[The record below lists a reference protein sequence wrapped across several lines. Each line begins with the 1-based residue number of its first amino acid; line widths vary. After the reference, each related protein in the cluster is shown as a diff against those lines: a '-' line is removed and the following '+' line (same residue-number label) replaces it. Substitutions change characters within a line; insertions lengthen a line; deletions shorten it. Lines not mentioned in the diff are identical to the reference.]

1 MLAYGQ
7 TGSGKTY
14 TMGTGFDVAITLQ
27 PADRGLIP
35 RAVEQLFRG
44 MDEARQ
50 TSFEKGVSPPQFHTA
65 VQFMELYNEDIKDLL
80 SSGDKAGDGT
90 AGRRGAPK
98 ITEENGQIVVQGV
111 TVRAVHSAEEVLQ
124 CLHSGALARTTASTN
139 MNSQSSRS
147 HAIFTL
153 IIRQQKFLPGTY
165 IELYG

>member
-1 MLAYGQ
+1 
-7 TGSGKTY
+7 
-14 TMGTGFDVAITLQ
+14 MGTGFDVAITLQ

-44 MDEARQ
+44 IDDARQ
-50 TSFEKGVSPPQFHTA
+50 SSLDRGVSPPQFHTA

-80 SSGDKAGDGT
+80 NNGEKTTDGV

-98 ITEENGQIVVQGV
+98 ITEDNGQIVVQGV
-111 TVRAVHSAEEVLQ
+111 TIRAVQSAEEVLQ

-153 IIRQQKFLPGTY
+153 IIRQQRFLPGNY
-165 IELYG
+165 NYSLLNQYSY